1 MYFLVLALEPRRCW
15 LCVWPAVNDVCSLQV
30 RKKKNW
36 HCILLCAECAA
47 MRYGWAWWWLHDD
60 DGSADEKWRKEIT
73 INNRR
78 GMWNKRTNERTNART
93 TTQNALASDWKEK
106 QELAK
111 WKPHNSNGI
120 QYFGRAKSQTTIFWI
135 MVFYLVFRSRNNKK
149 LLYYCDVVR
158 VRRKRRA
165 VDTPNSVLPHP
176 VRFCILSFLPS
187 FYYIYIYML
196 SLALFLCFS
205 IFMPTFSAR
214 MIYCSE
220 LHAVGSSTILIYYF
234 HACQYCQRPL
244 FVLCG
249 RNNVSAQQSTQFS
262 ALLRTLN
269 AHSVFALHFDNSAK
283 RRLILPIGWTAVAE
297 TVDPRRHSLR
307 KIHFQPACMDDAM
320 QKGYG

>member
-1 MYFLVLALEPRRCW
+1 MEATQQQWHPIFWSSQESDNYFLNYGFLFSISFTKQQEVALLLRCG
-15 LCVWPAVNDVCSLQV
+15 A
-30 RKKKNW
+30 
-36 HCILLCAECAA
+36 
-47 MRYGWAWWWLHDD
+47 
-60 DGSADEKWRKEIT
+60 GSAKT
-73 INNRR
+73 PCRR
-78 GMWNKRTNERTNART
+78 YAELGSS
-93 TTQNALASDWKEK
+93 AS
-106 QELAK
+106 
-111 WKPHNSNGI
+111 S
-120 QYFGRAKSQTTIFWI
+120 
-135 MVFYLVFRSRNNKK
+135 
-149 LLYYCDVVR
+149 
-158 VRRKRRA
+158 
-165 VDTPNSVLPHP
+165 SVLHSFFPP
-176 VRFCILSFLPS
+176 VFLLH
-187 FYYIYIYML
+187 IYIYML

-283 RRLILPIGWTAVAE
+283 RRFILPIGWTAVAE